1 MVNLLVKE
9 ASDEAL
15 HLRKLLQ
22 KYKVD
27 IKNEKLTKEE
37 SLRHIENMIRVSSS
51 VYAKLEFVR
60 KI

>member
-1 MVNLLVKE
+1 MANLLVKE

-22 KYKVD
+22 KFKAD
-27 IKNEKLTKEE
+27 INKENLSKEE
-37 SLRHIENMIRVSSS
+37 SLNHIENMVKVASII
-51 VYAKLEFVR
+51 YAKLEFIN

>member
-1 MVNLLVKE
+1 MANFLIKE

-22 KYKVD
+22 KYKAD
-27 IKNEKLTKEE
+27 INKENLSKEE
-37 SLRHIENMIRVSSS
+37 SLNHIENMVKVASII
-51 VYAKLEFVR
+51 YAKLEFIN

>member
-1 MVNLLVKE
+1 MANFLIKE

-22 KYKVD
+22 KFKAD
-27 IKNEKLTKEE
+27 INKENLSKEE
-37 SLRHIENMIRVSSS
+37 SLNHIENMVKVASII
-51 VYAKLEFVR
+51 YAKLEFIN

>member
-1 MVNLLVKE
+1 MANFLIKE

-22 KYKVD
+22 KYKID
-27 IKNEKLTKEE
+27 INKEKLSKEE
-37 SLRHIENMIRVSSS
+37 SLNHIENMVKVASII
-51 VYAKLEFVR
+51 YAKLEFIN

>member
-1 MVNLLVKE
+1 MANFLIKE

-22 KYKVD
+22 KYKTD
-27 IKNEKLTKEE
+27 INKENLSKEE
-37 SLRHIENMIRVSSS
+37 SLNHIENMVKVASII
-51 VYAKLEFVR
+51 YAKLEFIN

>member
-1 MVNLLVKE
+1 MANLLVKE

-22 KYKVD
+22 NYKSD
-27 IKNEKLTKEE
+27 INQGNLSKEE
-37 SLRHIENMIRVSSS
+37 SLNHIENMVKVASII
-51 VYAKLEFVR
+51 YAKLEFIN